1 MLLLVLLLL
10 PAVSCELTV
19 NQFQLLRLWSVAA
32 MCRRECKTQDKVK
45 TQDKLMR
52 VFKITRQAKEALGVI
67 FKIIV
72 YSLFND

>member
-1 MLLLVLLLL
+1 MRGLLLVLLLL

-32 MCRRECKTQDKVK
+32 MWRRECKTQDKVK

-52 VFKITRQAKEALGVI
+52 VVKITRQVKEALGMI
-67 FKIIV
+67 FKIFV
-72 YSLFND
+72 